1 VAASLASLPP
11 SPRHPGPYRF
21 GEHPIRAAGQDGAE
35 QVLSIAKS
43 AAAARA

>member
-11 SPRHPGPYRF
+11 SPRPGPYRF